1 MKVTVDFCGEV
12 VEVTEDQPVTIGRE
26 GDIVLDDNPYLH
38 RRFLEV
44 AVRDGLAWLTNC
56 GSLLAATVIDDSS
69 RLQAWLAPGA
79 RLPVVFERSYVRF
92 AAGPTSYEIDII
104 VEDAPFATSGAA
116 DAVVD
121 LSTSTETIG
130 QIPMTPDQRLLIIA
144 LAEPLLRQEGRGN
157 AALPSSADAARRLG
171 WTSTKFTRKLDNVC
185 GKLERLGVRGLHGES
200 GNLAANR
207 RARLVE
213 YAVSTGLVVPADLD
227 LLDPPA
233 PAHDEHDGDDG
244 AAGRADESLDEVGA

>member
-1 MKVTVDFCGEV
+1 MKVTVDFCGERF
-12 VEVTEDQPVTIGRE
+12 EVTEDRPVSIGRA

-44 AVRDGLAWLTNC
+44 SLADGLVWLSNC
-56 GSLLAATVIDDSS
+56 GSLLAATLVDDTS

-79 RLPVVFERSYVRF
+79 RLPVVFQRSHVRF
-92 AAGPTSYEIDII
+92 AAGPTTYEVDIL
-104 VEDAPFATSGAA
+104 VDDAPFAVT
-116 DAVVD
+116 DQPQTFVD
-121 LSTSTETIG
+121 LSDSTDTIG
-130 QIPMTPDQRLLIIA
+130 RIPLTPDQHLLIVA

-171 WTSTKFTRKLDNVC
+171 WTQSKFTRKLDNVC

-200 GNLAANR
+200 GNLASNR

-213 YAVSTGLVVPADLD
+213 YAVSTGLVVPADI
-227 LLDPPA
+227 
-233 PAHDEHDGDDG
+233 EHLERN
-244 AAGRADESLDEVGA
+244 AEKETSEVGT